1 MSELGPD
8 TESTELRSSST
19 PTLSGSDEIGTKDDS
34 AIESWTDV
42 EIEET
47 PQVSKIQNLL
57 TPTMSE
63 LTRWS
68 KQL

>member
-19 PTLSGSDEIGTKDDS
+19 PTLSGSDEIETKDDS

-42 EIEET
+42 ESVGT
-47 PQVSKIQNLL
+47 PQVSKI
-57 TPTMSE
+57 
-63 LTRWS
+63 
-68 KQL
+68 